1 MTAKD
6 IPDDFKSILAGL
18 YEALHENGV
27 SRALFLDCLKEAGCV
42 VNPSTLDRWVA
53 RLHTIGTAIIE
64 NKKTGAIPLLRRENR
79 DVVMGWVLHENA
91 NGKIVSLASVFTF
104 ILDYFDVE
112 LSYPSITNYL
122 NDDGF
127 SCRLAQK
134 KAKSFIVDID
144 ALSAELWNWVIKQDF
159 RMRGIK
165 RDEFASIDFTFT
177 SHRADRLTSFAPR
190 GGPQPMVSEK
200 ISNFTNC
207 IVTALWSDGINRTP
221 PMLFTFNPAF
231 RTDRNPT
238 KKRNEQ
244 EAHFIECLKKYGID
258 ESRIIYIGEDK
269 KEMRK
274 YARECPD
281 LIRLFFEKYGVPP
294 KCTIYSDEGNSFF
307 ENGKS
312 VLR

>member
-1 MTAKD
+1 MDESRQMSAKD

-79 DVVMGWVLHENA
+79 DVVMGWVLHENV
-91 NGKIVSLASVFTF
+91 NGKFVSLASVFTF

-200 ISNFTNC
+200 YQTLL
-207 IVTALWSDGINRTP
+207 IVSL
-221 PMLFTFNPAF
+221 
-231 RTDRNPT
+231 
-238 KKRNEQ
+238 Q
-244 EAHFIECLKKYGID
+244 
-258 ESRIIYIGEDK
+258 
-269 KEMRK
+269 
-274 YARECPD
+274 
-281 LIRLFFEKYGVPP
+281 
-294 KCTIYSDEGNSFF
+294 SFGLM
-307 ENGKS
+307 E
-312 VLR
+312 